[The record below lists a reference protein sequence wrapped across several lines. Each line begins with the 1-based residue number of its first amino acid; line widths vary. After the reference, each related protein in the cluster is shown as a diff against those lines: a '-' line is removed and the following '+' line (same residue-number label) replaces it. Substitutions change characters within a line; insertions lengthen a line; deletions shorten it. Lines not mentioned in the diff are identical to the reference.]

1 MDQQSFM
8 RREGRVD
15 KSSAS
20 DTWTGVSAGNC
31 AEGVGMNYRGNM
43 SVTRSGIECQLW
55 RSRYPH
61 KPE

>member
-1 MDQQSFM
+1 M
-8 RREGRVD
+8 D
-15 KSSAS
+15 KSSAA

-31 AEGVGMNYRGNM
+31 AEGVGMNYRGNV